1 MKKSLR
7 ALVAGSVMV
16 AAVAA
21 VAGPAQAGTN
31 LNGGGSSFVSN
42 LMYECVK
49 TYNGSSENA
58 DGDTVSYAFP
68 ADGSGQGKTKFANN
82 TYKFAAT
89 DSSYSSG
96 APSNFVYVPL
106 VAGSISVMYN
116 VQGLTPVGATVR
128 LSPAT
133 VGDIFAGK
141 INMWNDPRIVAD
153 NTAATKP
160 AVSKASKSGVTA
172 AIKKVGTKVTIS
184 VKSNGTALKTFK
196 GKTISFTKMTSKFA
210 IRKMGKP
217 LPLKAS
223 QTATFP
229 YVAGDTWT
237 VRVGTKSVAAIG
249 VDPVSLGV
257 TLKMPAKAIR
267 VTYRSG
273 TSGTTNN
280 FTNFLNKTASATW
293 TKPANDSFTSAFP
306 GSIPGDGSFQ
316 AATGSDGVANY
327 VQSTDGAIGYTE
339 LSFVQDRQTAYI
351 TSAQLKNNA
360 GIYVAPSS
368 AATGSFYAEA
378 PVGADGLVNPDYTVA
393 AADAYLL
400 NAIAYGLGYTTSST
414 ANTGV
419 RKFFKYVL
427 ETCSPQ
433 SGVAAGYAPLTGSI
447 LTKALAQ
454 VAKIG
459 PVG

>member
-7 ALVAGSVMV
+7 ALVAGSVL
-16 AAVAA
+16 AATAVAT
-21 VAGPAQAGTN
+21 AGPVLAGTT
-31 LNGGGSSFVSN
+31 LNGGGSTFVQN
-42 LMYECVK
+42 MMNDCLA
-49 TYNGSSENA
+49 YNTASQNT
-58 DGDTVSYAFP
+58 DNDTVSYSGG
-68 ADGSGQGKTKFANN
+68 GSGTGRTNFANN
-82 TYKFAAT
+82 TFKFAAT
-89 DSSYSSG
+89 DSPYTSG
-96 APSNFVYVPL
+96 APANFVYVPL
-106 VAGSISVMYN
+106 VAGSISVMYHLK
-116 VQGLTPVGATVR
+116 GLTPVGASVR
-128 LSPAT
+128 LSPTT

-141 INMWNDPRIVAD
+141 IKMWNDPKIVAD

-160 AVSKASKSGVTA
+160 AKTKGSKSGVTA
-172 AIKKVGTKVTIS
+172 SIKKTGSKVTIS
-184 VKSNGTALKTFK
+184 VKSSAAALKTFK
-196 GKTISFTKMTSKFA
+196 GKTMTFTKMSSKFA
-210 IRKMGKP
+210 IKKMGKP

-223 QTATFP
+223 QTVTFP

-249 VDPVSLGV
+249 VDPISLGV
-257 TLKMPAKAIR
+257 TVKMPAKAIR
-267 VTYRSG
+267 VIYRSG

-293 TKPANDSFTSAFP
+293 TKSANDSFTSAFP

-316 AATGSDGVANY
+316 AGTGSDGVANL

-339 LSFVQDRQTAYI
+339 LSYVQDRQTAYI
-351 TSAQLKNNA
+351 SSAQIKNNA

-368 AATGSFYAEA
+368 AATASFYAEA
-378 PVGADGLVNPDYTVA
+378 PVGGDGLVTPDYSVA

-419 RKFFKYVL
+419 RKFFRYFL
-427 ETCSPQ
+427 ETCAPQ
-433 SGVAAGYAPLTGSI
+433 KAAAGGYAPLTGSI

-459 PVG
+459 PVS